1 MQRATGHWSVRGG
14 DRALRLLG
22 PPEITIAALSV
33 LANAIPGAALFLY
46 LQYVLPGSGHVAHAN
61 RAHAVMAVLFA
72 LYLIA
77 VVVVAVLDGIRAFGP
92 ILRWLAEDRP
102 ATPDEQLRILHQPVS
117 RALAAFSYWAAA
129 AIVFGTAQALLG
141 YPGRRVVAVVVGILL
156 AAISVT
162 TLTAL
167 LIERLLRPVVRHAL
181 AGSLPARPFGI
192 RVLTRLLLSWAF
204 GSGVPLVGL
213 LLVLIDQPAGGLPNL
228 ALPVGLLCGAALLS
242 GFTIITGAARAVADP
257 LQTIRLALEQVE
269 AGDLSVELPVDDG
282 SEVGQLQAGVNRMV
296 HGLRQRRQLED
307 LFGRYV
313 GEEVADQALDRGL
326 GLGGE
331 RAEAT
336 ILFVD
341 LIGSTAM
348 AANLAPEEVVRTLN
362 AYFAAVV
369 DAVQGE
375 GGWVNKFEG
384 DGALC
389 VFGPPGHRPDHAAAA
404 LRAAC
409 RLYAQVAKAAEAHPR
424 LVAAVGISTGQV
436 VAGTIGS
443 TERFEYTVIG
453 DPVNEAARLT
463 DLAKGRDM
471 RVLASRATVEAAGAE
486 AGASPT
492 GAAPADGQTAGGTT
506 AGGALPAPWRPV
518 GEVILRGRPHPTRLY
533 APVTTEVP
541 AS

>member
-22 PPEITIAALSV
+22 RPGITIAALSV

-46 LQYVLPGSGHVAHAN
+46 LQYVLPGSGHVADPG
-61 RAHAVMAVLFA
+61 RAHAVMGVLFA

-77 VVVVAVLDGIRAFGP
+77 VVVVGALDGIRAFGP

-102 ATPDEQLRILHQPVS
+102 ATADEQLRILHQPVS

-129 AIVFGTAQALLG
+129 AVVFGVAQALLG

-162 TLTAL
+162 ALTAL

-192 RVLTRLLLSWAF
+192 RVLTRLLLGWAF
-204 GSGVPLVGL
+204 GSAVPLVGL

-257 LQTIRLALEQVE
+257 LQTIRLALERVE

-296 HGLRQRRQLED
+296 HGLRQRHQLED

-341 LIGSTAM
+341 LIGSTSM

-409 RLYAQVAKAAEAHPR
+409 RMYTQVAKAAEEHPR
-424 LVAAVGISTGQV
+424 LVAAVGISTGHV

-463 DLAKGRDM
+463 DLAKGRDV
-471 RVLASRATVEAAGAE
+471 RVLASRATVEAAGV
-486 AGASPT
+486 
-492 GAAPADGQTAGGTT
+492 DQGG
-506 AGGALPAPWRPV
+506 GWHPV
-518 GEVILRGRPHPTRLY
+518 GEVILRGRTHPTRLY
-533 APVTTEVP
+533 APVTTEAP
-541 AS
+541 AT